1 MPEYQEQFDFDLDV
15 HGLPD
20 AKKLEVLLRDQ
31 GIIVNKVTKIFTNF
45 NKATKQTE
53 TTIRHLNKSGEE
65 LTSVFAH
72 TDKGW
77 ASLRTNIS
85 KVTDA
90 LEFENQ
96 TLKKSKD
103 GWIDLT
109 RVQKRYLRQ
118 KKVLE
123 SKAIRTEPRIQTG
136 TQVRQEVEQ
145 SKYEREKLN
154 RHIADVE
161 REYAQKV
168 TGISEE
174 NIAEELEGSKIL
186 IYRQVPKKLS
196 SARKKCLWCYEPT
209 PDLLKHVALHDKTKA
224 DIQAVDFQK
233 ALYQELLRIVRDT
246 RYYMALMFLNA
257 GCQMCDDPV
266 MKGREG
272 CCSIPTSFRDRAR
285 SLLHMGVTANG
296 LDPYLQSKRY
306 GQIILAPKTITKRLT
321 K

>member
-1 MPEYQEQFDFDLDV
+1 MKEHVRLKGNTAKPSEFDFKAHNKKIQLITTLKLEGVSVKFDK
-15 HGLPD
+15 
-20 AKKLEVLLRDQ
+20 KKL
-31 GIIVNKVTKIFTNF
+31 
-45 NKATKQTE
+45 KQ
-53 TTIRHLNKSGEE
+53 
-65 LTSVFAH
+65 
-72 TDKGW
+72 
-77 ASLRTNIS
+77 
-85 KVTDA
+85 
-90 LEFENQ
+90 
-96 TLKKSKD
+96 LKC
-103 GWIDLT
+103 
-109 RVQKRYLRQ
+109 YLYHFDR
-118 KKVLE
+118 L
-123 SKAIRTEPRIQTG
+123 
-136 TQVRQEVEQ
+136 
-145 SKYEREKLN
+145 
-154 RHIADVE
+154 
-161 REYAQKV
+161 
-168 TGISEE
+168 GISEE

-209 PDLLKHVALHDKTKA
+209 PDLLKHVALQDKTKA